1 MKIRIEDNSV
11 RIRLRK
17 SEVSKLSEEGC
28 LCATT
33 FFAEQLFEY
42 CLEADPGIDDLKAS
56 FAGGKIT
63 VRLPEPWIQT
73 WPDSPKVGFETSFN
87 AGTSNLH
94 ILIEKDFVCLDR
106 DLETQKDQFAHPK
119 QGKI

>member
-11 RIRLRK
+11 RMRLRR
-17 SEVSKLSEEGC
+17 SEVAKLSEDGS
-28 LCATT
+28 LCASTV
-33 FFAEQLFEY
+33 FPEQPFEY
-42 CLEADPGIDDLKAS
+42 CLQADPEIDDLQAS

-63 VRLPEPWIQT
+63 VRLPEPWSQT
-73 WPDSPKVGFETSFN
+73 WPDSPRVGFETSFKVG
-87 AGTSNLH
+87 ADSLH

-106 DLETQKDQFAHPK
+106 DPETQKDQFAHPR

>member
-11 RIRLRK
+11 RMRLRR
-17 SEVSKLSEEGC
+17 SEVAKLSQDGC

-33 FFAEQLFEY
+33 VFPGQLFEY
-42 CLEADPGIDDLKAS
+42 CLQADPEIDDLQAS
-56 FAGGKIT
+56 FTDGRIT
-63 VRLPEPWIQT
+63 VRLPGQWLQT
-73 WPDSPKVGFETSFN
+73 WPDSPRVGFETSFKV
-87 AGTSNLH
+87 GSESLH

-106 DLETQKDQFAHPK
+106 DPDTQKDQFAHPR